1 MTFRLFRRR
10 PPVQTPTWVKVLA
23 VQMAAAQVRRRIG

>member
-1 MTFRLFRRR
+1 MTLRIFKRRD
-10 PPVQTPTWVKVLA
+10 PVPTWVKVLA